1 VTIYLLTL
9 LCLRRLATIPILIF
23 RGSTLEAA
31 ADFGLIRDAQLKG
44 DERMLMKLRHASPQR
59 LMFCFSCFLLSIIIA
74 CQQRNEVV
82 AGVEV
87 PIPAKMTKNPDKV
100 FDPIPGFQDGQVSYQ
115 GKVAPKE
122 IFDFYQEVMA
132 AKGWQPTARFAGN
145 QQDSIGYTKGNRLVL
160 VRYNENPDGTTVLTV
175 MVGTQDPPK

>member
-1 VTIYLLTL
+1 MV
-9 LCLRRLATIPILIF
+9 
-23 RGSTLEAA
+23 
-31 ADFGLIRDAQLKG
+31 
-44 DERMLMKLRHASPQR
+44 
-59 LMFCFSCFLLSIIIA
+59 FLLLLILTG
-74 CQQRNEVV
+74 CQQRNEVI

-100 FDPIPGFQDGQVSYQ
+100 FDPIPEFKDGQVSYQ
-115 GKVAPKE
+115 GKVTPKE

-145 QQDSIGYTKGNRLVL
+145 QQDSIGYTKGTRLVL
-160 VRYNENPDGTTVLTV
+160 VKYNANPDGTTVLTV